1 MKKFIVPALAALAL
15 SACADSTPE
24 APATDMATEPAMTE
38 PMPTETAPVATDTA
52 AAATDTAAAPA
63 PTDTATPM

>member
-1 MKKFIVPALAALAL
+1 
-15 SACADSTPE
+15 
-24 APATDMATEPAMTE
+24 MTE

-52 AAATDTAAAPA
+52 AATETAPA